1 MVLFVNRIIKDSDK
15 VCLHVLQRVA
25 AILLDLPP
33 LLGDALF
40 DVYERSCWDIEEC
53 AHVWCVNPLLRGQQI
68 VFHPV
73 HDVAGLYI
81 QWMVIILDSLG
92 ASDYLGEELPEAA
105 ETRTSW
111 NFVDR
116 TNGISDIIWCIFH
129 HADFRVGSIV
139 V

>member
-15 VCLHVLQRVA
+15 VCLHVLQNVA

-105 ETRTSW
+105 ETRMSW

-116 TNGISDIIWCIFH
+116 TNGMSDILWNIYSP
-129 HADFRVGSIV
+129 R
-139 V
+139 